1 LILELDADTR
11 ISTLLL
17 SRMLFVRRDVE
28 YEDDAY
34 TTLTQMRTQFSNDER
49 TQLAEQV
56 LKKVND
62 ETDFSGYGKRSMF
75 NVAKREYPK

>member
-1 LILELDADTR
+1 MILELDADTR

-17 SRMLFVRRDVE
+17 SRMLFVRRDVG

-34 TTLTQMRTQFSNDER
+34 TTLTQMRTQFPNDER